1 MEDFL
6 MFNTLEDGKYP
17 DVYKENYHGHILCRS
32 GEMRFDAVG
41 KSFTAGPGDLV
52 IWQMTTAITN
62 VQYSAG
68 FDADF
73 VLISNPFLNL
83 YNPEQVWATKG
94 YVYIKNHPV
103 FHLEPDEWEV
113 IEADFNQFR
122 RRIHSKF
129 ELFYDEKVGRVF
141 QLLLMDMWAIYSR
154 EMEKADTDET
164 SSSIFMRFLTS
175 LRQNCREQREVAW
188 YASEL
193 CVTPKYLSAVCQ
205 KITGK
210 GAAYWIE
217 YYTLHEILLLLNNP
231 ALTLTEVTDRMH
243 VPAPPMLT
251 RYLKRTIG
259 MTPSEYRSRQA

>member
-52 IWQMTTAITN
+52 IWQMTPAISN
-62 VQYSAG
+62 VQYSAD

-154 EMEKADTDET
+154 EMEKFPHAI
-164 SSSIFMRFLTS
+164 SSVS
-175 LRQNCREQREVAW
+175 
-188 YASEL
+188 
-193 CVTPKYLSAVCQ
+193 
-205 KITGK
+205 
-210 GAAYWIE
+210 
-217 YYTLHEILLLLNNP
+217 
-231 ALTLTEVTDRMH
+231 
-243 VPAPPMLT
+243 
-251 RYLKRTIG
+251 
-259 MTPSEYRSRQA
+259 

>member
-6 MFNTLEDGKYP
+6 MFNTLEDGRYP

-94 YVYIKNHPV
+94 YVYIKSHPV

-122 RRIHSKF
+122 RRINSKF
-129 ELFYDEKVGRVF
+129 DLLYDVKVGRVF
-141 QLLLMDMWAIYSR
+141 QLLLMD
-154 EMEKADTDET
+154 
-164 SSSIFMRFLTS
+164 
-175 LRQNCREQREVAW
+175 V
-188 YASEL
+188 
-193 CVTPKYLSAVCQ
+193 
-205 KITGK
+205 
-210 GAAYWIE
+210 
-217 YYTLHEILLLLNNP
+217 
-231 ALTLTEVTDRMH
+231 
-243 VPAPPMLT
+243 
-251 RYLKRTIG
+251 
-259 MTPSEYRSRQA
+259 